1 METCRRY
8 LLPSILVLTTLTA
21 AACSR
26 RVHYVL
32 PDDYVGII
40 KIVLDEK
47 NGLELKQQN
56 RTYTLEVPEDG
67 VLRLKSFELFDPYH
81 ETIFTKKNGTEIP
94 GFDAP
99 DDIIAFRDTIFEKT
113 SGGSTTAITIIG
125 TKKQTEQIREDM
137 ANQPFVDVEPAV
149 YNQRFRK

>member
-40 KIVLDEK
+40 KIVLDEN
-47 NGLELKQQN
+47 NGLDVKQQN
-56 RTYTLEVPEDG
+56 GTYTLEVPEDG

-81 ETIFTKKNGTEIP
+81 ETIVTEKNGREIP
-94 GFDAP
+94 GLHAP
-99 DDIIAFRDTIFEKT
+99 DDVIAYREGILRKI
-113 SGGSTTAITIIG
+113 SGGKTMVITIIG

>member
-40 KIVLDEK
+40 KIVLDEN
-47 NGLELKQQN
+47 NGLDVKQHN
-56 RTYTLEVPEDG
+56 GTYTLEVPEDG

-81 ETIFTKKNGTEIP
+81 ETIVTEKNGTEIP

-99 DDIIAFRDTIFEKT
+99 DKIVAYRDTIFEKT

-125 TKKQTEQIREDM
+125 TKQQTEQVREDM
-137 ANQPFVDVEPAV
+137 ANQAFVDVEPAV